1 MPAIVLQAQ
10 QQLLRVW
17 NGLSNAQR
25 FSLAAV
31 AVITLGAL
39 AYFVVTASQ
48 PVYAV
53 AFTKLSEEDAGQI
66 VAKLKELKVPYELAD
81 GGTTI
86 KVPANKLHETRI
98 TLAQA
103 GLTKSGQVGFELF
116 DQTNLL
122 GLTDF
127 NQRLNYQR
135 ALEGEL
141 ARTIATMAAIESA
154 RVHVVL
160 PKDQLFS
167 DQQKPAS
174 ASVVLKLKS
183 GQRLDSGT
191 VRAITNLVAGSVEG
205 LKPEHVSIVD
215 VNGNVLWDER
225 ETTQPLGG
233 RVVLANLEAQA
244 RFEREVEAKVQ
255 TMLDRVLGPGRATTR
270 VSADMSWDQVQTATE
285 TYGPGAARSQR
296 ETNERFQGTTPPV
309 GAPGVAT
316 NVPGAGGGAGAG
328 TGTNNYEK
336 RDVVTNYELSKT
348 VISTVQAPGTIRR
361 MTVAVF
367 VDNLNDPAA
376 VQAVSQAVANAAGLS
391 AERGDTITVSN
402 ISFDRSLQEAERRAL
417 EATAQQQLYLTAAK
431 GAGVVAAL
439 IVAVLI
445 VGALFGRRKPETTP
459 SVTVS
464 EVAQKQLSA
473 AREQQELSLAAA
485 LESMRTK
492 IEDQSSPLAVRSRAL
507 EEQVANL
514 ARNKPNVLAE
524 IVERWIDEKD

>member
-1 MPAIVLQAQ
+1 MPAVVVRLQ
-10 QQLLRVW
+10 QQLLTLW
-17 NGLSNAQR
+17 NGLSIAQR
-25 FSLAAV
+25 LSLAGVAV
-31 AVITLGAL
+31 ATVAAL
-39 AYFVVTASQ
+39 AFFLTTATQ
-48 PVYAV
+48 PSYAV
-53 AFTKLSEEDAGQI
+53 AFTKLSEADAGEI
-66 VAKLKELKVPYELAD
+66 VAKLKELKIPYQLAD

-86 KVPANKLHETRI
+86 KVPSSALHETRL

-116 DQTNLL
+116 DHTNLL

-141 ARTIATMAAIESA
+141 ARTIGTMAAVETA
-154 RVHVVL
+154 RVHIVL
-160 PKDQLFS
+160 PKEELFS
-167 DQQKPAS
+167 AQQKPAT

-191 VRAITNLVAGSVEG
+191 VRAITNLVSGSVEG
-205 LKPEHVSIVD
+205 LKPENVSIVD

-233 RVVLANLEAQA
+233 RVAQTNLEAQA
-244 RFEREVEAKVQ
+244 RFERDVEAKVQ
-255 TMLDRVLGPGRATTR
+255 TMLDRVLGPGRATAR

-285 TYGPGAARSQR
+285 TFGPGAPRSQR
-296 ETNERFQGTTPPV
+296 ETNERFQGTSPPAGV
-309 GAPGVAT
+309 PGVTT
-316 NVPGAGGGAGAG
+316 NVPGAGGGAAAAG
-328 TGTNNYEK
+328 NNSYEK

-348 VISTVQAPGTIRR
+348 VVSTVQAPGTIRR

-402 ISFDRSLQEAERRAL
+402 ISFDRSVQEAERRSL
-417 EATAQQQLYLTAAK
+417 EAAAQQQLYLTAAK
-431 GAGVVAAL
+431 GAGIVAAC
-439 IVAVLI
+439 IVALLV
-445 VGALFGRRKPETTP
+445 VGALFGRRKQPT
-459 SVTVS
+459 SAGVTVT

-473 AREQQELSLAAA
+473 AREHQEQSLAAA
-485 LESMRTK
+485 LDSMRTK
-492 IEDQSSPLAVRSRAL
+492 IEDHNSPLAVRARAL

-514 ARNKPNVLAE
+514 ARTKPNVLAE
-524 IVERWIDEKD
+524 IMERWIDERD